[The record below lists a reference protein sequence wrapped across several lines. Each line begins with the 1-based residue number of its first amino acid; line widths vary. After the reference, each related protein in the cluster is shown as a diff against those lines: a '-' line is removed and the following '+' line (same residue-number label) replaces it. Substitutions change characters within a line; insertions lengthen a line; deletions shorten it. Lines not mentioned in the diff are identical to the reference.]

1 MWKRMVLKNSSDP
14 EYLFE
19 YKESKDDIFF
29 INGTIWKRAMELK
42 QKKMSG
48 FFRKLLGR

>member
-1 MWKRMVLKNSSDP
+1 MKKSSDP
-14 EYLFE
+14 QFIFE
-19 YKESKDDIFF
+19 YVEKKQDILF

-42 QKKMSG
+42 RKRNSG